1 MSKTITLK
9 KQPTPGSAGGSQL
22 DQETFVGTLPSYTA
36 AQLRAMLAELEP
48 GVQAV
53 DADKSTLP
61 PVDQRTSAPV
71 QAPPNVH
78 GSFTLN
84 GIPVMASPIKADIDP
99 RTGAPYIQPGPRP
112 STMISPPPSR
122 RFDGR

>member
-1 MSKTITLK
+1 MSKTTLK
-9 KQPTPGSAGGSQL
+9 LKTDPLAVNEKQVAP
-22 DQETFVGTLPSYTA
+22 FTA
-36 AQLRAMLAELEP
+36 DQLRAMLAELEP

-61 PVDQRTSAPV
+61 PVDQRTTAPV
-71 QAPPNVH
+71 QAPAKTH

-84 GIPVMASPIKADIDP
+84 GIPVMASPVAADIDP

>member
-1 MSKTITLK
+1 MSKTLK
-9 KQPTPGSAGGSQL
+9 LKTDPLAVNEKQVAP
-22 DQETFVGTLPSYTA
+22 FTA
-36 AQLRAMLAELEP
+36 DQLRAMLAELEP

-53 DADKSTLP
+53 DADKSLLP
-61 PVDQRTSAPV
+61 PVDQRTTAPV
-71 QAPPNVH
+71 QAPANIH

-84 GIPVMASPIKADIDP
+84 GIPIMASPVAADIDP

-112 STMISPPPSR
+112 STIISPPPSR